1 MLKLVELRRKN
12 VLNRN
17 SLLFIQD
24 ALDSAR
30 NLIVHIP
37 VEDEE
42 ADAVMDLLDAAILEA
57 KGVEDYL
64 IEKEMLTR

>member
-1 MLKLVELRRKN
+1 M
-12 VLNRN
+12 LNRN

-42 ADAVMDLLDAAILEA
+42 ADAVMDLLEAAILEA

-64 IEKEMLTR
+64 IEKEMLAR